1 MLRGRTLVA
10 LGVGSLLSASLAS
23 WGAHAAVT
31 VLGNG
36 LAHTCYE
43 AAEFDGSA
51 TDGIAACSQALEQMA
66 LPVKDRA
73 ATFVNRGILY
83 SHLHEPQLAI
93 ADYDR
98 GISMEPTLGEAYVDR
113 GAALI
118 ELSRFAEA
126 ADEIKKGIAF
136 GSSRLEIA
144 YYDLGM
150 AEDGLGDVRAAY
162 FAYKKATEIE
172 PGFALASSQLSRFKV
187 VHVRP
192 QGT

>member
-1 MLRGRTLVA
+1 MLRGRSLTA
-10 LGVGSLLSASLAS
+10 LGVASLLSASLLAG
-23 WGAHAAVT
+23 GAHAAVT

-36 LAHTCYE
+36 LARTCYD
-43 AAEFDGSA
+43 AAEFNGDPS
-51 TDGIAACSQALEQMA
+51 DGIAACSQALEQMA
-66 LPVKDRA
+66 LAVRDRA

-83 SHLHEPQLAI
+83 SRLHEPRLAM

-98 GISMEPTLGEAYVDR
+98 GISMEPNLGEAYVDR
-113 GAALI
+113 GTALI
-118 ELSRFAEA
+118 ELSRFDEA
-126 ADEIKKGIAF
+126 VEDINKGIAL

-150 AEDGLGDVRAAY
+150 AEDGLGNVRAAY

-172 PGFALASSQLSRFKV
+172 PGFTLASSQLSRFKV

>member
-1 MLRGRTLVA
+1 MLRGRTLTVFGVA
-10 LGVGSLLSASLAS
+10 SLLSASLLS
-23 WGAHAAVT
+23 GGARAAVT

-36 LAHTCYE
+36 LARTCFE
-43 AAEFDGSA
+43 AAEFNGNPS
-51 TDGIAACSQALEQMA
+51 DGIAACSQALDQMA
-66 LPVKDRA
+66 LSVRDRA
-73 ATFVNRGILY
+73 ATYVNRGILY
-83 SHLHEPQLAI
+83 SHMHEPQLAI

-98 GISMEPTLGEAYVDR
+98 GISMEPSLGEAYVDR

-118 ELSRFAEA
+118 ELSRFGEA
-126 ADEIKKGIAF
+126 AEQINKGIAL

-172 PGFALASSQLSRFKV
+172 PGFTLASSQLSRFKV